1 MNQFDKQILRGFS
14 MENIIIQNKNTN
26 SDKLDKWLGNKEHIN
41 YINFVSYS
49 IGNKPIKFENIKY
62 NIKDNSKD
70 ENYAKYGNK
79 YLFYYMIMAVLRND
93 NKMLLNY
100 DPCLYIPY
108 VHYLESHEDYDDL
121 IKVIKKYENMDIDNF
136 DLSEFRLFEEYL
148 FDEIIGNQMKE
159 DYFMLYIL
167 LGFVIIVC
175 MFIYG
180 LLLY

>member
-14 MENIIIQNKNTN
+14 MENIIIQNKYIN
-26 SDKLDKWLGNKEHIN
+26 SDKLNNWLQNKEHID
-41 YINFVSYS
+41 YLKFVSYS
-49 IGNKPIKFENIKY
+49 IGNKSTKFED
-62 NIKDNSKD
+62 IKDDIKD
-70 ENYAKYGNK
+70 DIKNDIKDKNK
-79 YLFYYMIMAVLRND
+79 YIFRYMIMAVLRND

-121 IKVIKKYENMDIDNF
+121 IKIIKKYENMDIDNF

-175 MFIYG
+175 TLVCG
-180 LLLY
+180 LLY